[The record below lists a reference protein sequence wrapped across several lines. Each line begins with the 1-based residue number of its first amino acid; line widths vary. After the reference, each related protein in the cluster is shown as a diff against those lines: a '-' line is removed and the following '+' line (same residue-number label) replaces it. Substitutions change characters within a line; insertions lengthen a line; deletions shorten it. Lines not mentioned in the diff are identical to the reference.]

1 MRHQP
6 RGPLWW
12 LVGFAFVWGGCWG
25 NGPAET
31 AANYLSALSQHHFS
45 SAAAFVSAQGQP
57 LLYNIAASFRQLSPS
72 EQAKFTV
79 KNWKIDNVERA
90 GDTAS
95 VEFSYDATP
104 QGRGRMDATLLL
116 IRVNGVWKVD
126 LKRSP

>member
-1 MRHQP
+1 MRVSP
-6 RGPLWW
+6 RLALWW
-12 LVGFAFVWGGCWG
+12 LAVLAFAWGGCWG
-25 NGPAET
+25 SGPADT
-31 AANYLSALSQHHFS
+31 AANYLKLLSRHQFS

-57 LLYNIAASFRQLSPS
+57 LLYNIATSFRQLSPA

-79 KNWKIDNVERA
+79 KNWKIDSVDQT

-104 QGRGRMDATLLL
+104 QGGGRMDATLLL
-116 IRVNGVWKVD
+116 IRVQGVWKVD